1 MIICH
6 CTGTTD
12 AKILELARDGIDSV
26 AAVTSHTGAG
36 SCCSPCRD
44 EIARLLVLHGGK
56 ANTRRR
62 AA

>member
-12 AKILELARDGIDSV
+12 ATITQLARDGVASV
-26 AAVTSHTGAG
+26 AEITRHTGAG
-36 SCCSPCRD
+36 SCCEPCRD
-44 EIARLLVLHGGK
+44 EIARLLMAHSGK
-56 ANTRRR
+56 AAARRR